1 LALDSEKLFRMRRHL
16 ERVRTSCA
24 AFDTARWV
32 RNLEAGLSEV
42 WLRKEAG
49 LEADHV
55 VVSDNKEVYDTSD
68 MEIFTS

>member
-1 LALDSEKLFRMRRHL
+1 MRRHL

-32 RNLEAGLSEV
+32 KNLEAGLTEV

-49 LEADHV
+49 QEADHV
-55 VVSDNKEVYDTSD
+55 IVCDNKEVYDTND
-68 MEIFTS
+68 LEIFS